1 MLKNWIVK
9 TTQIKNKETGFI
21 AHVNYLIDE
30 KRPSHHYTNI
40 SVLVNNADAIV
51 SAVDERQKNR
61 KLKGLRGGGV
71 RNYCTSFILTV
82 PRDIKQ
88 PNKKDWQKIIQLT
101 LSKIASE
108 TGLDIKLIFKHCVA
122 VLHDESKSTDK
133 SSHVHLLVSNVI
145 SNEFQK
151 SITQKAVT
159 LAVKNALNEGVLKTV
174 GENNIDYTP
183 KRKQRYNKPSWA
195 FRQERN
201 EEIEKKLKAL
211 KSAYRSVISSIK
223 DWTNHYLT
231 SLIKQSESKA
241 NDVSNKLDHI
251 GTLSANAE
259 FAFDPTIK
267 MIESQNLSMPEKTK
281 VTPKRKRK
289 RRKR

>member
-1 MLKNWIVK
+1 MIL
-9 TTQIKNKETGFI
+9 
-21 AHVNYLIDE
+21 
-30 KRPSHHYTNI
+30 
-40 SVLVNNADAIV
+40 DA
-51 SAVDERQKNR
+51 S
-61 KLKGLRGGGV
+61 
-71 RNYCTSFILTV
+71 
-82 PRDIKQ
+82 
-88 PNKKDWQKIIQLT
+88 
-101 LSKIASE
+101 
-108 TGLDIKLIFKHCVA
+108 
-122 VLHDESKSTDK
+122 
-133 SSHVHLLVSNVI
+133 
-145 SNEFQK
+145 
-151 SITQKAVT
+151 
-159 LAVKNALNEGVLKTV
+159 LNEGVLKTV
-174 GENNIDYTP
+174 GENNIDYMP

-211 KSAYRSVISSIK
+211 KIAYRSVISSIK

-267 MIESQNLSMPEKTK
+267 MIESQNWSMPEKTK